1 MDSRPLH
8 AIPVFDRLAFR
19 TDAGYRGSVT
29 TMRDDA
35 RVVGQTR
42 ALTHG
47 MPFARRLVVSFRF
60 VTRASRAFI
69 RRSVLRLPARG
80 ARAASDI
87 ATGKADRTASD
98 A

>member
-1 MDSRPLH
+1 MDSRPLD

-29 TMRDDA
+29 TTCDDA

-47 MPFARRLVVSFRF
+47 TPFARRLVVSFRF
-60 VTRASRAFI
+60 VTLALRAFI
-69 RRSVLRLPARG
+69 RQSVLRLPAGR
-80 ARAASDI
+80 ARAASGI
-87 ATGKADRTASD
+87 ATGKADRMASD